1 MNVLYINHYA
11 GSLEMGMEFRPY
23 YLSREWVKNG
33 HNVRILA
40 GDYSH
45 LRIKNPF
52 VNADFEEQKIDGV
65 LYTWIKSVKYVGNA
79 VKRAFS
85 MLLFT
90 GKIWTCFQRSSI
102 SMNLSNS
109 LRDC

>member
-45 LRIKNPF
+45 LRKKNPF
-52 VNADFEEQKIDGV
+52 VNTPGAIITLAKNDISKRICSYEIA
-65 LYTWIKSVKYVGNA
+65 SV
-79 VKRAFS
+79 
-85 MLLFT
+85 
-90 GKIWTCFQRSSI
+90 Q
-102 SMNLSNS
+102 
-109 LRDC
+109 

>member
-45 LRIKNPF
+45 LRKKNPF
-52 VNADFEEQKIDGV
+52 VNADFEEQKMIY
-65 LYTWIKSVKYVGNA
+65 LREYALMK
-79 VKRAFS
+79 
-85 MLLFT
+85 LLPFNNT
-90 GKIWTCFQRSSI
+90 KQHVII
-102 SMNLSNS
+102 
-109 LRDC
+109 